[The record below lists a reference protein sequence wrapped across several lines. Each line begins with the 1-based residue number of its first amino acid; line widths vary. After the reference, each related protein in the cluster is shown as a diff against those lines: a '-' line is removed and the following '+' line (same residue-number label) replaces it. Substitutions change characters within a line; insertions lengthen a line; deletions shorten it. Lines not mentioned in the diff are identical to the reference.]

1 VRNLEKSY
9 VLNLTIRQ
17 ESNGMK
23 VSTKRKFCL
32 FYISLKNYV
41 FFINNMKGVA
51 KLATSSCI
59 SVKNLSFKIMSPF
72 AKNCNKFYELMP
84 NYIDKR

>member
-1 VRNLEKSY
+1 MYLIWLSDR
-9 VLNLTIRQ
+9 
-17 ESNGMK
+17 K
-23 VSTKRKFCL
+23 VMEWKYQQSENFVCL
-32 FYISLKNYV
+32 IFPLKNSV

-59 SVKNLSFKIMSPF
+59 SMKNLSFMSPF

-84 NYIDKR
+84 NYIDKRWGKDW